1 MATKIGQ
8 KNGYAIFKDKEEI
21 GTNIKEKLTIPSSNE
36 EIIEVYFTNVDENF
50 SNNFNYYI
58 DGTIT
63 KSKSHPRKI
72 RVYLTNQESTTKYDI
87 AVLNIGV
94 DRIKDNKERTEPF
107 KIAFRPGKSSYSRL
121 VFENIADNLTTDNK
135 KFKLEFKSA
144 LKLGNI
150 LSGEKVVQLGIQAD
164 PGFIFLINGEPIKVG
179 RRGFFEAP
187 EGYEITDI
195 AVTEPNFIMDYK
207 YEVIEGGMN

>member
-21 GTNIKEKLTIPSSNE
+21 GTNIIEKITIPSDSE
-36 EIIEVYFTNVDENF
+36 EVIDVHFTNADENF
-50 SNNFNYYI
+50 SNSFNYYI
-58 DGTIT
+58 EGKIT
-63 KSKSHPRKI
+63 KNKSHPRKI
-72 RVYLTNQESTTKYDI
+72 RVYLTNQESTVKYDI

-94 DRIKDNKERTEPF
+94 DRINDGIERKELF
-107 KIAFRPGKSSYSRL
+107 KIGFRPGKSSYSML

-135 KFKLEFKSA
+135 KFQLEFDSA

-187 EGYEITDI
+187 DGYEITDI

-207 YEVIEGGMN
+207 YEVMEGVN

>member
-21 GTNIKEKLTIPSSNE
+21 GTDIKENITVPSGNE
-36 EIIEVYFTNVDENF
+36 EIIEVRFTNAEENF

-58 DGTIT
+58 EGTIT
-63 KSKSHPRKI
+63 KNKNHPRKI
-72 RVYLTNQESTTKYDI
+72 RIYLTDKENTAKYDI

-94 DRIKDNKERTEPF
+94 DRTNDGTEKTEPF
-107 KIAFRPGKSSYSRL
+107 KIGFRPGKSGYSKL
-121 VFENIADNLTTDNK
+121 VFENIEDHLTDENK
-135 KFKLEFKSA
+135 KFKLKFNSA
-144 LKLGNI
+144 FKLGNI
-150 LSGEKVVQLGIQAD
+150 LSGEKIGQLGIRAD
-164 PGFIFLINGEPIKVG
+164 PGFIFLINGEPIKIG

-195 AVTEPNFIMDYK
+195 AVTERNFIMDYK
-207 YEVIEGGMN
+207 YEVMEGGMN

>member
-8 KNGYAIFKDKEEI
+8 KNGYAIFKNTEF
-21 GTNIKEKLTIPSSNE
+21 GTKINDSLTVPTNNA
-36 EIIEVYFTNVDENF
+36 EVINVTFKNSEENF

-58 DGTIT
+58 EGTIT
-63 KSKSHPRKI
+63 KNKRHPRKI
-72 RVYLTNQESTTKYDI
+72 RIYLTNKENTTKYDI

-94 DRIKDNKERTEPF
+94 DRMNDAEERKEPF

-135 KFKLEFKSA
+135 KFKLEFSSA
-144 LKLGNI
+144 FKLGNI
-150 LSGEKVVQLGIQAD
+150 LSGEKIVQLGIQAD

-187 EGYEITDI
+187 DGYEITDI

-207 YEVIEGGMN
+207 YEVMEGVN

>member
-8 KNGYAIFKDKEEI
+8 KNGYAIFKNKEEI
-21 GTNIKEKLTIPSSNE
+21 GTNIKDNINVPTDSK
-36 EIIEVYFTNVDENF
+36 EIIEVRFKNADENF
-50 SNNFNYYI
+50 SNSFNYYI
-58 DGTIT
+58 EGKIT
-63 KSKSHPRKI
+63 KNKSHPRKI
-72 RVYLTNQESTTKYDI
+72 RVYLTNQESTVKYDI

-94 DRIKDNKERTEPF
+94 DRINDGIERKELF
-107 KIAFRPGKSSYSRL
+107 KIGFRPGKSSYSML

-135 KFKLEFKSA
+135 KFQLEFDSA

-187 EGYEITDI
+187 DGYEITDI

-207 YEVIEGGMN
+207 YEVMEGVN

>member
-135 KFKLEFKSA
+135 KFKLKFNSA

-187 EGYEITDI
+187 DGYEITDI

-207 YEVIEGGMN
+207 YEVMEGGMN

>member
-135 KFKLEFKSA
+135 KFKLKFNSA

-187 EGYEITDI
+187 DGYEITDI

-207 YEVIEGGMN
+207 YEVMEGVN

>member
-8 KNGYAIFKDKEEI
+8 KNGYAIFKNKEEI
-21 GTNIKEKLTIPSSNE
+21 GTNIKENITVPSGNE
-36 EIIEVYFTNVDENF
+36 EIIEVYFTNAEENF

-58 DGTIT
+58 EGTIT
-63 KSKSHPRKI
+63 KNKSHPRKI
-72 RVYLTNQESTTKYDI
+72 RVYLTDKESTAKYDI

-94 DRIKDNKERTEPF
+94 DRIKDAKERTEPF

-121 VFENIADNLTTDNK
+121 IFENIEDSLTTDNK

-144 LKLGNI
+144 FELGNI
-150 LSGEKVVQLGIQAD
+150 LSGEKIIQLGIQAD

-187 EGYEITDI
+187 DGYEITDI
-195 AVTEPNFIMDYK
+195 AVTERNFIMDYK
-207 YEVIEGGMN
+207 YEVMEGVN

>member
-1 MATKIGQ
+1 MAKKNGQ

-21 GTNIKEKLTIPSSNE
+21 GTNIIEKITVPSDSE
-36 EIIEVYFTNVDENF
+36 EVIDVHFTNAEENF

-58 DGTIT
+58 EGTIT
-63 KSKSHPRKI
+63 KNKSHPRKI
-72 RVYLTNQESTTKYDI
+72 RIYLTDKENTAKYDI

-94 DRIKDNKERTEPF
+94 DRINDGTERTEPF
-107 KIAFRPGKSSYSRL
+107 KIGFRPGKSSYSKL

-135 KFKLEFKSA
+135 KFKLKFNSA
-144 LKLGNI
+144 FKLGNI
-150 LSGEKVVQLGIQAD
+150 LSGEKIVQLGIQAD
-164 PGFIFLINGEPIKVG
+164 PGFIFLINGEPIKIG

-207 YEVIEGGMN
+207 YEVMEGGMN

>member
-21 GTNIKEKLTIPSSNE
+21 GTNIIEKITVPSSNE

-121 VFENIADNLTTDNK
+121 VFENIEDSLTTDNK

-207 YEVIEGGMN
+207 YEVMEGVN

>member
-8 KNGYAIFKDKEEI
+8 KNGYAIFKNKEEI
-21 GTNIKEKLTIPSSNE
+21 GTKIKDNLTVPTDNAEVIQ
-36 EIIEVYFTNVDENF
+36 VYFINPDENF

-58 DGTIT
+58 EGTIT
-63 KSKSHPRKI
+63 KNKRHPRKI
-72 RVYLTNQESTTKYDI
+72 RIYLTDKENTTKYDI

-94 DRIKDNKERTEPF
+94 DRINDAEERKEPF

-135 KFKLEFKSA
+135 KFKLEFSSA
-144 LKLGNI
+144 FKLGNI
-150 LSGEKVVQLGIQAD
+150 LSGEKIVQLGIQAD

-187 EGYEITDI
+187 DGYEITDI

-207 YEVIEGGMN
+207 YEVMEGEMN

>member
-8 KNGYAIFKDKEEI
+8 KNGYAIFKNKEEI
-21 GTNIKEKLTIPSSNE
+21 GTNIKDNINVPTDSK
-36 EIIEVYFTNVDENF
+36 EIIEVRFKNADENF
-50 SNNFNYYI
+50 SNSFNYYI
-58 DGTIT
+58 EGTIT
-63 KSKSHPRKI
+63 KNKRHPRKI
-72 RVYLTNQESTTKYDI
+72 RIYLTNKENTTKYDI

-94 DRIKDNKERTEPF
+94 DRADDGTERTESF
-107 KIAFRPGKSSYSRL
+107 KIGFRPGKSSYSRL
-121 VFENIADNLTTDNK
+121 VFENIENSLTTDNK
-135 KFKLEFKSA
+135 KFKLEFNSA
-144 LKLGNI
+144 FKLGNI

-164 PGFIFLINGEPIKVG
+164 PGFIFLINGEPIKIG

-207 YEVIEGGMN
+207 YEVMEGVN